1 MWNEKKIEYVK
12 SEKKIMLYRY
22 TMIHCDNV
30 DDTRNNTYL
39 LIIGYWG
46 ESSVI

>member
-12 SEKKIMLYRY
+12 SEKKIMLYR
-22 TMIHCDNV
+22 MIHCDNV